1 MPENLTE
8 LGVGAA
14 VALLILDR
22 VFNFLRNVRNNHGKG
37 KTPSAGELPPDYW
50 DRRYD
55 KLEAM
60 HMTNLELLKE
70 VKIRVEALVRWKG
83 DS

>member
-22 VFNFLRNVRNNHGKG
+22 VFSFLKAARNNHGKN
-37 KTPSAGELPPDYW
+37 KSAGELPPDYW

-83 DS
+83 EGD